1 MRSLQ
6 SEQWDFPLSTWSRGR
21 GIIRCV
27 LPRLSVAVLLLLL
40 AVVPVAGAQSS
51 PTRTIAHNRSLDGTP
66 GEIHSGLYAGDPATG
81 DPLAGRFAG
90 TYETFDVTVPEGT
103 RHSRLE
109 AGIGWKDKR
118 IDLDL
123 YVYRV
128 NAAGRPYAPAVAR
141 SVAKG
146 VATERA
152 SYAPPGTTVEPG
164 RYLVVVD
171 NVCSRDADRRPD
183 GGPANC
189 GIQPEAPNEDDFEG
203 TVTLGNQAPTVTLTG
218 PATVRAKE
226 TATFRAEA
234 SDADGTIS
242 TYLFD
247 FDSDGTYELDSD
259 GNSEV
264 ATTFPSRGPRT
275 IGVQVLDDQG
285 AAAFATLSVNVARA
299 ARKPDTRPPLSAFRL
314 NRTSFGGS
322 AKRALVVTYRLRE
335 KSRVEVKLR
344 RKNRLVRL
352 IDRGVRKRNRYYRI
366 RLRPAHLRRGVYTV
380 RIFVAAA
387 SGKRQVTQLSARRR

>member
-1 MRSLQ
+1 LSSGQ
-6 SEQWDFPLSTWSRGR
+6 SEQWDFPLSTLTARG
-21 GIIRCV
+21 GIILSV
-27 LPRLSVAVLLLLL
+27 VPRLTLAVLVSLL
-40 AVVPVAGAQSS
+40 AVVPIAGAQDD
-51 PTRTIAHNRSLDGTP
+51 PTTTIAHDGRLDGTP
-66 GEIHSGLYAGDPATG
+66 REIHSGFYAGDPATG
-81 DPLAGRFAG
+81 DPLAARTPD
-90 TYETFDVTVPEGT
+90 TYETFLVTVPEGT

-118 IDLDL
+118 INLDL

-128 NAAGRPYAPAVAR
+128 NAAGRPDAPAIAR
-141 SVAKG
+141 SVGKG

-152 SYAPPGTTVEPG
+152 AYAPPGATVEPG

-189 GIQPEAPNEDDFEG
+189 GIQPEAADEDNVSG
-203 TVTLGNQAPTVTLTG
+203 TVTLGNQAPSVTLTG

-247 FDSDGTYELDSD
+247 LDGDGTYELDSD
-259 GNSEV
+259 GNPEAS
-264 ATTFPSRGPRT
+264 TIFPARGPRT

-285 AAAFATLSVNVARA
+285 AAAFATLAVNVARA
-299 ARKPDTRPPLSAFRL
+299 ARQPDTRPPLSTFRL
-314 NRTSFGGS
+314 NRTTFGG
-322 AKRALVVTYRLRE
+322 AAERALVVTYRLRG
-335 KSRVEVKLR
+335 KARVELKLR
-344 RKNRLVRL
+344 RGKRLVRV
-352 IDRGVRKRNRYYRI
+352 IGRGVRKGSRYYRI
-366 RLRPAHLRRGVYTV
+366 RLRPQHLRRGRYTV
-380 RIFVAAA
+380 QIFVAAA
-387 SGKRQVTQLSARRR
+387 SGKRQVAQLSARRR